1 MQQRSPIIKGCGA
14 PSPARPSRPPQP
26 SAPAPG
32 PGPASRARAA
42 PPAPPR
48 PAPLAAPRALPRWSR
63 CCARKRHA
71 TPPGLLSAQIAQR
84 KQTGTGRQAG
94 EMLVVRKGP
103 GARRV
108 RGKASGRGRAAGL
121 ALREEVLLAARGAGL
136 GGGPAAATYSG
147 GPGDAP
153 AGGATGLPFV
163 RPPLPSPPPPPRP
176 AARPYARSRRPSERP
191 WLAAGPAGPGAR
203 GRLLASVFSSGFG
216 GTASRPADAGCRD
229 LLGVRPANLSPRS
242 PRPPR
247 LGPSVGSRPPT
258 PAGSGRLAAPFV
270 DAFGALGVDAGM
282 TV

>member
-84 KQTGTGRQAG
+84 KQTGTARQAG

-163 RPPLPSPPPPPRP
+163 RPPLPAPPR
-176 AARPYARSRRPSERP
+176 RPPLRPVPEALRAP
-191 WLAAGPAGPGAR
+191 LAGGGPGGAR
-203 GRLLASVFSSGFG
+203 R
-216 GTASRPADAGCRD
+216 
-229 LLGVRPANLSPRS
+229 
-242 PRPPR
+242 
-247 LGPSVGSRPPT
+247 SRPPPGLGFLLGLRGHSLAPRRRWVPGFT
-258 PAGSGRLAAPFV
+258 RGSSR
-270 DAFGALGVDAGM
+270 
-282 TV
+282 